1 MKKSLRIKIGLPIA
15 TLAAILPL
23 SVTRAEVNDGVQKDE
38 QGWYVGIEG
47 GMPFGFSTFSSFG
60 HDKTRLGWDAGFY
73 GGYRFNN
80 IWSAELSAK
89 YGEMNLAAQDCC
101 AERNYWLGSDGT
113 IYKASVLGMDC
124 WEYTQLKSQVRMA
137 QLGARVNINLL
148 ALFPQTANS
157 RWEVAASPHLY
168 AVTTKADIQNLT
180 DGTTVKKGAT
190 NWHLGYG
197 ADLQVGYRLNDRLK
211 LGIFSG
217 LPRLS
222 GKRLDGM
229 PEYLHKNNYVW
240 ESGIRLGISLT
251 KQKKNNADE
260 SPLIP
265 NQQMIQH
272 QVTQQETANKVNMDK
287 QKTANKAETKVVEQG
302 MAEQKKVNFPI
313 IYFDFNRTD
322 INQSEESKLDD
333 ILRTLKEN
341 PNMKVTITGW
351 CDTIGSK
358 AANRH
363 ISRQRAEGVKRWLTK
378 KGIKASRISAV
389 GNGSDESLD
398 AEKARRVETSD
409 RQKQ

>member
-1 MKKSLRIKIGLPIA
+1 M
-15 TLAAILPL
+15 
-23 SVTRAEVNDGVQKDE
+23 
-38 QGWYVGIEG
+38 
-47 GMPFGFSTFSSFG
+47 
-60 HDKTRLGWDAGFY
+60 
-73 GGYRFNN
+73 
-80 IWSAELSAK
+80 
-89 YGEMNLAAQDCC
+89 
-101 AERNYWLGSDGT
+101 
-113 IYKASVLGMDC
+113 
-124 WEYTQLKSQVRMA
+124 
-137 QLGARVNINLL
+137 
-148 ALFPQTANS
+148 
-157 RWEVAASPHLY
+157 AASPHLY
-168 AVTTKADIQNLT
+168 AVATKADIQNLT

-190 NWHLGYG
+190 HWHLGYG

-217 LPRLS
+217 LTRLT

-240 ESGIRLGISLT
+240 ESGIRLGICLT

-260 SPLIP
+260 SPLNP

-272 QVTQQETANKVNMDK
+272 QVTQQETANKVNVDK
-287 QKTANKAETKVVEQG
+287 QETANKAETKVVEQG

-322 INQSEESKLDD
+322 INQSEKSKLDD

-358 AANRH
+358 AANRY
-363 ISRQRAEGVKRWLTK
+363 ISRQRAEGVKRWLIK
-378 KGIKASRISAV
+378 KGINASRISAV
-389 GNGSDESLD
+389 GNGSDDSLD